1 MPRAEREA
9 QMLEVA
15 ESVFSRRGVQAA
27 TMDEIAEQVGVT
39 KPLIYDYFGSKEGL
53 LAATI
58 ERARGQLMAALIGS
72 WAAADAADT
81 PVRERVRRVVHAFF
95 TFIDAHDAAFALL
108 RTEGAL
114 IGEASDSVER
124 IRQQTAKAFAEGLLA
139 LPEFGAQ
146 TATRVTAMAEV
157 LIGGCERLAVWRSTH
172 PGGMDADEAT
182 DLVVTTIWDGL
193 SSVGAAGL
201 DPHGD
206 THADT
211 PPDTPADTPADA
223 R

>member
-1 MPRAEREA
+1 MTSRSPATRVRMPRAEREA

-15 ESVFSRRGVQAA
+15 EGVFSERGVQAA
-27 TMDEIAEQVGVT
+27 TMDEIAERVGVT

-58 ERARGQLMAALIGS
+58 ERARGQLMSALIDA
-72 WAAADAADT
+72 WERADAA
-81 PVRERVRRVVHAFF
+81 PVRERVGGVVHAFF
-95 TFIDAHDAAFALL
+95 AFIDAHDAAFALL

-139 LPEFGAQ
+139 LPQFAAQ
-146 TATRVTAMAEV
+146 APTRVTAMAEV

-182 DLVVTTIWDGL
+182 EIVVTSIWDGL
-193 SSVGAAGL
+193 ASVGETVGPVAA
-201 DPHGD
+201 P
-206 THADT
+206 
-211 PPDTPADTPADA
+211 
-223 R
+223 

>member
-15 ESVFSRRGVQAA
+15 EGVFSERGVQAT
-27 TMDEIAEQVGVT
+27 TMDEIAERVGVT

-58 ERARGQLMAALIGS
+58 ERARGQLMTALIDAWEGD
-72 WAAADAADT
+72 AADA
-81 PVRERVRRVVHAFF
+81 PVRERVAGVVHAFF
-95 TFIDAHDAAFALL
+95 AFIDAHDAAFALL

-139 LPEFGAQ
+139 LPQFAAQ
-146 TATRVTAMAEV
+146 APTRVTAMAEV

-182 DLVVTTIWDGL
+182 EIVVTTIWDGL
-193 SSVGAAGL
+193 AGVGTAARPVTG
-201 DPHGD
+201 P
-206 THADT
+206 
-211 PPDTPADTPADA
+211 
-223 R
+223 

>member
-15 ESVFSRRGVQAA
+15 ERVFSARGIQAA
-27 TMDEIAEQVGVT
+27 TMDEIAEHVGVT

-58 ERARGQLMAALIGS
+58 ERARGQLMGALVDS
-72 WAAADAADT
+72 WLSEPSA
-81 PVRERVRRVVHAFF
+81 PVRDRVAGVVHAFF
-95 TFIDAHDAAFALL
+95 AFIDAHEAAFALL

-114 IGEASDSVER
+114 IGEAAESVER
-124 IRQQTAKAFAEGLLA
+124 IRQQTAKAFAEGLRSIPA
-139 LPEFGAQ
+139 FAGLP
-146 TATRVTAMAEV
+146 ATRVTAMAEI

-172 PGGMDADEAT
+172 PGMTADEAT

-193 SSVGAAGL
+193 ATVA
-201 DPHGD
+201 
-206 THADT
+206 
-211 PPDTPADTPADA
+211 TPA
-223 R
+223 